1 MSSSASSTAAQ
12 PSPRPTTTPP
22 SLPTPPTPRPP
33 SPPSAR
39 HTTEARTALVASLSN
54 LLDAELAPRAT
65 ALHSASSALAKQER
79 DLARATGALAAETG
93 KLGRE
98 AEVAGK
104 NVKMLGNVQN
114 WAEVLEREFLVL
126 EETVRIVKEGE
137 CDSGCCSCE
146 EASDN
151 GSVDGERAEEG
162 ERGRKVDLD
171 DMASKLGSLGF
182 GTGDTTLNGSLN
194 ESGEASGNE
203 NGREGKK
210 DKGKAPEYPRETQ
223 AAFSDTSRSLGTDS
237 PGGTDQIRESETTSF
252 STT

>member
-1 MSSSASSTAAQ
+1 M
-12 PSPRPTTTPP
+12 
-22 SLPTPPTPRPP
+22 
-33 SPPSAR
+33 
-39 HTTEARTALVASLSN
+39 V
-54 LLDAELAPRAT
+54 
-65 ALHSASSALAKQER
+65 
-79 DLARATGALAAETG
+79 RATGALAAETG

-126 EETVRIVKEGE
+126 EETVRIVREGE

-146 EASDN
+146 E
-151 GSVDGERAEEG
+151 GSEDGERTELNE
-162 ERGRKVDLD
+162 GRKVDLE
-171 DMASKLGSLGF
+171 DMANKLGSLNF

-203 NGREGKK
+203 NGRESRK
-210 DKGKAPEYPRETQ
+210 DKGKGPECPGETHAAGSQ
-223 AAFSDTSRSLGTDS
+223 ASFSDTSRSLGTDS
-237 PGGTDQIRESETTSF
+237 PGGTDPVRESETTSL